1 MNDSIFSHAVVWL
14 FSNSSFVNY
23 LAGFTSFIALL
34 IVLLCLYKRWG
45 ITLSFDLPINQVIRY
60 AYNTFASADAVLYLW
75 IGASFAAFTLG
86 KILGVVR

>member
-1 MNDSIFSHAVVWL
+1 M
-14 FSNSSFVNY
+14 
-23 LAGFTSFIALL
+23 G
-34 IVLLCLYKRWG
+34 G